1 MSRTE
6 SDRSTALKLLSQFQR
21 RILPGALRRIASWKN
36 IPRTLLRDWL
46 DDVLQE
52 LAVDCLEHAGAIV
65 GMPERERHARWMRR
79 AEKVIY
85 RHRRNLASQQ
95 LTVEEPALPIWAPQD
110 DDPVQIPPLVTLNN
124 GRPNVTA
131 SIRAAG
137 IARRD
142 LRRQLDVLATRLG
155 WDVEQQSF
163 WQARVVEALTGL
175 AADLLQE
182 QGAVRLLDPPPAPDL
197 DRRRARLHRLAG
209 RFPVQPC
216 TQPVRRALRPWG
228 RRRNNAGITPRALLE
243 QAVALQPESLPAWLW
258 LFEACCSE
266 RDPGAALRAL
276 RSARELREP
285 PRAAVVLARAR
296 VLEMRGK
303 VGAAIGLLRRSANRW
318 PRDTKIR
325 QALAIA
331 TAA

>member
-6 SDRSTALKLLSQFQR
+6 SDRTTALKLLSHFRR
-21 RILPGALRRIASWKN
+21 RILPGALRRIGSWKA
-36 IPRTLLRDWL
+36 IPRLLLRDWL

-65 GMPERERHARWMRR
+65 SMPERERHARWMRQ

-85 RHRRNLASQQ
+85 RHRRGLANQQ
-95 LTVEEPALPIWAPQD
+95 LTVEEPAPSWAPQD
-110 DDPVQIPPLVTLNN
+110 DYAVQIPPLVTLNN

-131 SIRAAG
+131 SVRAAG

-163 WQARVVEALTGL
+163 WQARVAEALTGL

-182 QGAVRLLDPPPAPDL
+182 QGAVQLLHPTPAPDI
-197 DRRRARLHRLAG
+197 DRREARLHRLAG
-209 RFPVQPC
+209 KFPVQPS
-216 TQPVRRALRPWG
+216 TQQVRRALRPWI
-228 RRRNNAGITPRALLE
+228 RRRSHEGITPRALLE
-243 QAVALQPESLPAWLW
+243 QAIALQPQSMPAQLW
-258 LFEACCSE
+258 LFEACCND
-266 RDPGAALRAL
+266 RDPRGALRAL
-276 RSARELREP
+276 RAARKCQLA

-296 VLEMRGK
+296 VLELRGN
-303 VGAAIGLLRRSANRW
+303 VAAAIGLLQRSANRW
-318 PRDTKIR
+318 PRDREIR
-325 QALAIA
+325 LALAIA